1 MLPVCLLGLYTEKN
15 EEKRKFRMKLMAIV
29 GIRVAL
35 RRFFWNEKYGTR
47 MGPARNRMDKVLPSV
62 I

>member
-35 RRFFWNEKYGTR
+35 RRFSWNEKYGRR
-47 MGPARNRMDKVLPSV
+47 MGPARNRMDSFTLG
-62 I
+62 